1 MSAHDLLYLVPTT
14 VPPKVVRG
22 DGVYVYTDDNKKILD
37 GTGGAAVSSLGH
49 GNREVIEY
57 IKNQAG
63 KVCYVHNMAF
73 TNEPAEE
80 LAHML
85 VSRNPDVFARAY
97 FANSGSEAV
106 ESAIK
111 FALQYWQLRGEHE
124 RTHFV
129 SRKQSYHGNTLFS
142 LGIGKMISRRAPYEG
157 VFPKVTSFVDP
168 CYTYR
173 HKKENETDEQYVYRL
188 EKQLE
193 DEFLVVGPNRIAAF
207 IAETVPGA
215 GLGCTPPVDGYFKA
229 VRRLCDKFGILLILD
244 EVMCG
249 LGRTG
254 TFHAWEQEGITPDIQ
269 TNAKTLAAGYQPI
282 SSVLVGHRV
291 FKTFEESGTQLA
303 NFHTYQAHPLAC
315 SAAVGVQ
322 KIMARE
328 NLVQKVASTG
338 KYLEEQLHKTFDSHP
353 HVGDIRGRGLFWGL
367 EFVKDKKSKQWFDPK
382 HKVGALISKVGIKN
396 GLFLNPGAGTYDG
409 VHGDHLMVAPPYVI
423 TKEEV
428 DTLISILAKSIDE
441 AIASLPN

>member
-1 MSAHDLLYLVPTT
+1 MSVHDLLYLVPNST
-14 VPPKVVRG
+14 PPKVVRG
-22 DGVYVYTDDNKKILD
+22 EGVNLYTDDNKKIID
-37 GTGGAAVSSLGH
+37 GTGGAAVSSLGY
-49 GNREVIEY
+49 GNREVIESM
-57 IKNQAG
+57 KTQAE

-80 LAHML
+80 LAHIL
-85 VSRNPDVFARAY
+85 VSQHPDVFARAY

-106 ESAIK
+106 EAALK
-111 FALQYWQLRGEHE
+111 FALQYWQLRGEPE

-129 SRKQSYHGNTLFS
+129 SRKQSYHGNTLFA
-142 LGIGKMISRRAPYEG
+142 LGIGKMVSRRAPYVG
-157 VFPKVTSFVDP
+157 VFPKVTSYVDP
-168 CYTYR
+168 CYAYR
-173 HKKENETDEQYVYRL
+173 CKKEGETDEQYVYRL

-207 IAETVPGA
+207 IAETVPGTC
-215 GLGCTPPVDGYFKA
+215 LGCATPVDGYFKA
-229 VRRLCDKFGILLILD
+229 VRRVCDKFDILLILD

-254 TFHAWEQEGITPDIQ
+254 TFHAWEQEGITPDLQ

-282 SSVLVGHRV
+282 SSVLVSHRV
-291 FKTFEESGTQLA
+291 YKAFEESNAQLA

-315 SAAVGVQ
+315 SAAVTVQ
-322 KIMARE
+322 KIMLRE
-328 NLVQKVASTG
+328 KLVDKVAAIG
-338 KYLEEQLHKTFDSHP
+338 KYLDEQLHKTFDSHP
-353 HVGDIRGRGLFWGL
+353 HVGDIRGRGVFWGL

-382 HKVGALISKVGIKN
+382 YKVGALISKVGIKN
-396 GLFLNPGAGTYDG
+396 GAFLNPGAGTYDG
-409 VHGDHLMVAPPYVI
+409 VHGDHIMVAPPYII